1 MKFRLS
7 HKPAVT
13 EQIRTLDELAK
24 TRGVRRLYAEA
35 LQEIVRHLQTHPLDW
50 GDPEYRLRHEGAV
63 VCHRIVDPLIV
74 RFAVFEIEER
84 VHILEITALSSSPLA
99 ES

>member
-7 HKPAVT
+7 QKPGVID
-13 EQIRTLDELAK
+13 QIRALDDLAK
-24 TRGVRRLYAEA
+24 ARGIRRLYAET

-74 RFAVFEIEER
+74 RFAVYEIEER
-84 VHILEITALSSSPLA
+84 VHILEITPLSTSLLGDS
-99 ES
+99 